1 MSDLVNIED
10 AKALKRMGLP
20 LYMPVEHRQFA
31 RESTK
36 LSCRLWDDLATFC
49 GRMLDYE
56 KDPTERKPKDLDSFA
71 EENGQRRQGAARS
84 RQPAQGQA

>member
-36 LSCRLWDDLATFC
+36 LWCRLWDDLAKFC

-56 KDPTERKPKDLDSFA
+56 KDPTERKPAS
-71 EENGQRRQGAARS
+71 NGILGGLPGAARRHTFTS
-84 RQPAQGQA
+84 LST